1 MKNKARPFRALVLPL
16 ACITTFSGCVVAPL
30 GHPRYPRAVVRSTP
44 APAPQGVATSPLA
57 AAPLYFYPERGQPDT
72 VQDRDRFEC
81 YRWAVRETGTDPGMT
96 PVRSDDFARSQA
108 AASLP
113 PRADGA
119 EVVAGAATGALLGAA
134 VSSPRHAGPNAVIG
148 AIFGAV
154 IGAANA
160 EARNRAI
167 DHAQA
172 RQAANAERA
181 QQPLD
186 NFRRAMTACMQ
197 GRGYRVQ

>member
-1 MKNKARPFRALVLPL
+1 M
-16 ACITTFSGCVVAPL
+16 ACITALSGCVVAPI
-30 GHPRYPRAVVRSTP
+30 GHPRYNRQVVRTAP
-44 APAPQGVATSPLA
+44 APAPTS
-57 AAPLYFYPERGQPDT
+57 APLYFYPERAQADA

-96 PVRSDDFARSQA
+96 AIRSDDAARAQA
-108 AASLP
+108 GAWLP
-113 PRADGA
+113 PRANGA

-134 VSSPRHAGPNAVIG
+134 MSSPRHAGANAVLG
-148 AIFGAV
+148 AIFGAAL
-154 IGAANA
+154 GAASG
-160 EARNRAI
+160 EARNQAI
-167 DHAQA
+167 DNAQA